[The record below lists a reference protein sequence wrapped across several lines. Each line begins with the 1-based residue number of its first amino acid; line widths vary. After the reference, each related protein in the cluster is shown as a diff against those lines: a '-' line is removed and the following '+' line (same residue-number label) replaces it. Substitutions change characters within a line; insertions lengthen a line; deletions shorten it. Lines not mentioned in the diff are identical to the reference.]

1 VAATGREVTI
11 QLAPPAPRSR
21 GLLVDVAMPLS
32 TDQTSANGR
41 DRLGQGV
48 QHQPWGCAP
57 LRTGNLDC
65 TADYLINGDGP
76 AVDGQGDVIDN
87 NVDEFKDTALR
98 NFDDVV
104 IHPAFKVVDGLT
116 CSTLWQPDLSS
127 GSFTG
132 ITPRLMRR
140 MRTLMSA
147 ALTGEL
153 VTGYASAGPSFLSDA
168 QTLTDAANISEAA
181 YRIEAHLADTLQG
194 NAGTVFIPPAL
205 LHAAVEAGWVSIS
218 GNTILT
224 ATGHK
229 VVADAGHV
237 ATQGPDSGG
246 GGGLWIFAAG
256 DIFYR
261 VSDTMLLGEGSET
274 LDISTNMRERLAE
287 AYAQLAFDPCPLAG
301 VAVDPDSLAA

>member
-21 GLLVDVAMPLS
+21 GLLVDVATPLS
-32 TDQTSANGR
+32 ADQTSKEGR

-57 LRTGNLDC
+57 LVTGNLDC

-76 AVDGQGDVIDN
+76 ALDGNGDIIAA
-87 NVDEFKDTALR
+87 NVDHFKYEAIR
-98 NFDDVV
+98 SFDDLVV
-104 IHPAFKVVDGLT
+104 HPAFKVVDGLA
-116 CSTLWQPDLSS
+116 CSTLSQPDLSS
-127 GSFTG
+127 SSFTG
-132 ITPRLMRR
+132 ITPRLLRR

-153 VTGYASAGPSFLSDA
+153 ITGYASMGPAFLTDAQVLSDA
-168 QTLTDAANISEAA
+168 ANVSAAA
-181 YRIEAHLADTLQG
+181 YAIEAHLAETLQG

-205 LHAAVEAGWVSIS
+205 LHAAVDAGWVEIS
-218 GNTILT
+218 GNSLLT

-246 GGGLWIFAAG
+246 GGGLWIYAAG
-256 DIFYR
+256 DISYR
-261 VSDTMLLGEGSET
+261 VSDTVLLGEGSET
-274 LDISTNMRERLAE
+274 LDISFNLRERLAE